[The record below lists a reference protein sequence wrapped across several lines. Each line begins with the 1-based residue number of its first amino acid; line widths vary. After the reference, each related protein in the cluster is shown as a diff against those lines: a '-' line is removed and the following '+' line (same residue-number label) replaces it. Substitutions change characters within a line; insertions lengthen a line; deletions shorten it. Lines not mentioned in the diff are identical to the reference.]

1 MGEVHLSV
9 VALSERYQNTARRY
23 NYVTPKSFL
32 ELINFYK
39 VLFADKTKTLNV
51 LIDRLDI
58 GLSTLKKTADD
69 VAELQVD
76 LDHTMVK
83 VEEKRKSTEALL
95 ESMGKQRAEAE
106 VFQESARKEAEKA
119 GKASAEAQEIEDKA
133 EKELAEAKPAMDAAN
148 EAVNCLDKASLGEL
162 RGFSKPPN
170 GVDVVMKGVLMMLEG
185 EFKIIPGSE
194 QKK

>member
-1 MGEVHLSV
+1 MLSV
-9 VALSERYQNTARRY
+9 GERYQNTARRY

-58 GLSTLKKTADD
+58 GLSTLKKTAVD

-133 EKELAEAKPAMDAAN
+133 EERQSSAMDAAN

-170 GVDVVMKGVLMMLEG
+170 GVDVVMKGVLMMLE
-185 EFKIIPGSE
+185 ENLKIIPGSE